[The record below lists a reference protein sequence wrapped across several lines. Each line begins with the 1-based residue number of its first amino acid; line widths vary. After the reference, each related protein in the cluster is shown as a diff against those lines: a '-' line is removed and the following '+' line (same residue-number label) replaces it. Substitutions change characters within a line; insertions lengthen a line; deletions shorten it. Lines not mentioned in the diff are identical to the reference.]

1 MSKLATNPVWRG
13 IAFRKSVLGMAVAT
27 ALALPQ
33 MAAAMDFDLGSDTL
47 SFRWDNTVRLNVAN
61 RVSGRNNDMAANPNY
76 DDGDRNFNSGSIWTR
91 FDLYSEADLVW
102 KPSWGTLGARV
113 SAQGWWDPGYRSLD
127 NTSVQTANNL
137 KNGVPTLDLSGTAK
151 RYNEGPSGEF
161 MDWFLFGSFTVGE
174 APVNVKIGQT
184 TVYYGE
190 SLFAFAHGISYSQ
203 NPVDIVKAL
212 STPGA
217 EAKELYRPR
226 VGFNVNSQV
235 TDTLNVALQY
245 FFNWQDFQNQSY
257 RYPENGS
264 FLTLSDPTLWGSK
277 SLIYTANPLYGYPSA
292 GGPLGPVCNYA
303 PIPGSPTCS
312 PQQWLRFWRGKD
324 ITPDENSG
332 NYGLAVRWAPEWANA
347 TLGLYYRRT
356 YDMQPQLMVTPDL
369 IPGLPNSTACRG
381 LLNGLYLGGNCLQ
394 NSVVAY
400 LPTPPY
406 PANTPAALNQT
417 GIDFLNNGRIGTYN
431 LAYGKDIDIIGLSLS
446 KNIGGLSLGAELSYR
461 KDMPLLSDP
470 VQVLPAAL
478 RAAGIPLAAGRI
490 WSDELPKNDTPGA
503 KGDTMHGLVNLVG
516 ILGES
521 IWDTACWSTEL
532 SWMTYLDVTQNEAVF
547 KGRKNH
553 IVDAT
558 VRRWTR
564 PRAGLRTTCWTRWTR
579 TTSASPSTSRRR
591 GSRSSR
597 AWTCSP
603 RCPGRRASRAT
614 PPLLAAART
623 APGRLA
629 WAWRWTSTRSTASTL
644 STWASTART
653 RAAAMLRATRLPSWP
668 ARACPRAA
676 LPCSTAPT
684 PYSATATTSPSR
696 SRRPSDE
703 EPHNDSQD
711 TDCGDSRGCQRQRA
725 GGGFA

>member
-277 SLIYTANPLYGYPSA
+277 SLIYTANPIYGYPSA

-356 YDMQPQLMVTPDL
+356 YDMQPQVMVTPDL

-417 GIDFLNNGRIGTYN
+417 GIDFLNKGRIGTYN

-470 VQVLPAAL
+470 VQVIPAAL
-478 RAAGIPLAAGRI
+478 RAAGIPLAAGNI

-521 IWDTACWSTEL
+521 IWDTASWSTEL

-547 KGRKNH
+547 KGRSSHNPVINQQTGACTAGPTNSWCKYDLLDKVDKNYF
-553 IVDAT
+553 
-558 VRRWTR
+558 
-564 PRAGLRTTCWTRWTR
+564 GLSINFTPTWFQVKPGMDVLTPMSWSQGISGN
-579 TTSASPSTSRRR
+579 SAI
-591 GSRSSR
+591 
-597 AWTCSP
+597 
-603 RCPGRRASRAT
+603 
-614 PPLLAAART
+614 L
-623 APGRLA
+623 
-629 WAWRWTSTRSTASTL
+629 
-644 STWASTART
+644 
-653 RAAAMLRATRLPSWP
+653 
-668 ARACPRAA
+668 
-676 LPCSTAPT
+676 
-684 PYSATATTSPSR
+684 
-696 SRRPSDE
+696 
-703 EPHNDSQD
+703 
-711 TDCGDSRGCQRQRA
+711 A
-725 GGGFA
+725 GGQDGAGTFGLGVALDFYQKYRFDLKYVGFYGQDQSCGNAAGHTPAVVACAGMPSSGAAVFNGTNAVLGDRDYIAFTFKTTF